1 MLKRI
6 CSVAT
11 FAVLAISCLLNP
23 VQLQAQGLNVGYT
36 DHGIIILNM
45 PRYQTIQE
53 ELQQEYLGSQ
63 EALQS
68 LYQDYQADIEKY
80 EKQAPLLSAESRQTR
95 ETELLQKQQEIQDAA
110 TRKDEELAQLQAE
123 KMQPL
128 LDQVQDAIDSVAQ
141 EQGLDIVLRAQVGT
155 EPLILYVNRD
165 KVVDIT
171 LEVAKRLGIDVS
183 EAEAQ
188 QAAATN

>member
-1 MLKRI
+1 MNRSSSK
-6 CSVAT
+6 
-11 FAVLAISCLLNP
+11 
-23 VQLQAQGLNVGYT
+23 
-36 DHGIIILNM
+36 
-45 PRYQTIQE
+45 
-53 ELQQEYLGSQ
+53 
-63 EALQS
+63 
-68 LYQDYQADIEKY
+68 
-80 EKQAPLLSAESRQTR
+80 
-95 ETELLQKQQEIQDAA
+95 KQQDIQDAA
-110 TRKDEELAQLQAE
+110 TRKDEELGQLQAE

-141 EQGLDIVLRAQVGT
+141 EQGLDIVLRAQVGA
-155 EPLILYVNRD
+155 EPLILYVDKD